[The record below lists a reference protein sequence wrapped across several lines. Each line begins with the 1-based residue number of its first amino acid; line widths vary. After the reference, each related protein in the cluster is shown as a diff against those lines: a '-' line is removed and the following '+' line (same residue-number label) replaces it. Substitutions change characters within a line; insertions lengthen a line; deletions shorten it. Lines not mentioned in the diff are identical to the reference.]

1 MMKCLHR
8 YWLKEFSKFFMM
20 IQTLILVL
28 FVFIDYLSRMDNFLQ
43 SDITLSRGLWY
54 VLLKLPFMFVQL
66 TPASLLLAVIA
77 TFGIMNRNAELTA
90 LKSSGISVYFLVKPA
105 LLAGL
110 VLAGVMFLMG
120 ETLIPI
126 SMAKANHIRYQE
138 MATGTKVSQ
147 GRKDIWIKSGNDL
160 VHINFF
166 DPVQKRVAG
175 ITSTTMGEGFRIV
188 YRMDARDGWYENG
201 LWLFEGVTEQVYD
214 PEKDDYNITIM
225 PRKIMETKLNPED
238 LGRLALKSNEM
249 SYSELK
255 GYVKK
260 VTSEGYDATTYR
272 VDMNGK
278 LAFPFICVIMALT
291 GAATGMRSFV
301 KTNLP
306 VAIAVGVVICFL
318 YWFVYGFCTSL
329 GYAKILPPLVATWVG
344 NLIFLC
350 LGSIYLINT
359 E

>member
-8 YWLKEFSKFFMM
+8 YWLKEFSRFFIM
-20 IQTLILVL
+20 IQTMILVL
-28 FVFIDYLSRMDNFLQ
+28 FVFIDYLSRMDKFLK
-43 SDITLSRGLWY
+43 SDIGMAKALWY

-77 TFGIMNRNAELTA
+77 AFGIMNRNAELTA

-105 LLAGL
+105 LLAGG
-110 VLAGVMFLMG
+110 VLAGVMFLLG

-126 SMAKANHIRYQE
+126 SMSKANYIRYQE
-138 MATGTKVSQ
+138 MDGGPKISQ
-147 GRKDIWIKSGNDL
+147 GRKDIWIKSGKDL

-175 ITSTTMGEGFRIV
+175 ITSTTMGEDFRII

-214 PEKDDYNITIM
+214 PEKDDYDITIL
-225 PRKIMETKLNPED
+225 PRKILEIKLKPED
-238 LGRLALKSNEM
+238 LGQMALKTNEM
-249 SYSELK
+249 SFSELRR
-255 GYVKK
+255 YVQK
-260 VTSEGYDATTYR
+260 VVAEGYDATTYK

-301 KTNLP
+301 KNNLP

-318 YWFVYGFCTSL
+318 YWFMYGFCVSL
-329 GYAKILPPLVATWVG
+329 GYAKILPPLVAAWVG
-344 NLIFLC
+344 NLVFLC
-350 LGSIYLINT
+350 LGSIYLINS

>member
-1 MMKCLHR
+1 MKCLHR
-8 YWLKEFSKFFMM
+8 YWLKEFSRFFII
-20 IQTLILVL
+20 IQSLILVL
-28 FVFIDYLSRMDNFLQ
+28 FVFIDYLSRMDKFIK
-43 SDITLSRGLWY
+43 SDITMLKGLWY

-77 TFGIMNRNAELTA
+77 AFGIMNRDAELTA

-105 LLAGL
+105 LA
-110 VLAGVMFLMG
+110 AGVALACVMFFVG

-126 SMAKANHIRYQE
+126 SMSRANYIRYQE
-138 MATGTKVSQ
+138 MDGGPTTSQ
-147 GRKDIWIKSGNDL
+147 GRKDIWIKSQEHM

-175 ITSTTMGEGFRIV
+175 ITATAMGEGYKIAHRI
-188 YRMDARDGWYENG
+188 DARTGVYKDGQWVFQE
-201 LWLFEGVTEQVYD
+201 VTEQVYD
-214 PEKDDYNITIM
+214 PQKDDYEVTTHTSKNM
-225 PRKIMETKLNPED
+225 ALNLAPDD
-238 LGRLALKSNEM
+238 LGELAMKTDEM
-249 SYSELK
+249 SFSELWA
-255 GYVKK
+255 YVRK

-306 VAIAVGVVICFL
+306 VGIAIGVVICFL
-318 YWFVYGFCTSL
+318 YWFMFGFCISL
-329 GYAKILPPLVATWVG
+329 GYAKILPPVVAAWAG
-344 NLIFLC
+344 NLVFLC
-350 LGSIYLINT
+350 LGTIYLINT